1 MQITLELINH
11 YQSYLYNQERSLS
24 TIQKYIRDIH
34 KFMTY
39 LNHQNVSKEQLIE
52 YKQSL
57 LDDYKTTGINSMLI
71 SIHSFLDFIGLSEY
85 KVKLLKVQ
93 KKLFIEKD
101 KELTKREYQRLL
113 ETAKHQNNERLYMLL
128 QTICA
133 TGIRVSEHKYI
144 TVESLKQGR
153 SIIHNKGK
161 IREIIYPK
169 ALKRMLMQ
177 YCRRNHIIKGAI
189 FITRN
194 GKPLNRTNIWRDM
207 KKLCAEARIDQQKVF
222 PHNLRHLFAFTY
234 YRIEK
239 DLVRLADILGHSSI
253 ETTRIYTKT
262 NGNDYEKQF
271 RKMNLMDIF
280 LE

>member
-1 MQITLELINH
+1 
-11 YQSYLYNQERSLS
+11 
-24 TIQKYIRDIH
+24 
-34 KFMTY
+34 
-39 LNHQNVSKEQLIE
+39 
-52 YKQSL
+52 
-57 LDDYKTTGINSMLI
+57 
-71 SIHSFLDFIGLSEY
+71 
-85 KVKLLKVQ
+85 
-93 KKLFIEKD
+93 
-101 KELTKREYQRLL
+101 
-113 ETAKHQNNERLYMLL
+113 MLL

-153 SIIHNKGK
+153 GIIHNKGK

-177 YCRRNHIIKGAI
+177 YCQRNHIIKGSI

-207 KKLCAEARIDQQKVF
+207 KKLCAEAGIDQQKVF